1 MTQSSHSRTGRPRIA
16 ILGAGP
22 IGLDAALAAVDAG
35 LPFTVFEAAPRVADN
50 VLRWGH
56 VRLFTPWAMNVSP
69 RMSRHL
75 ASAEVTVPRDD
86 SCPAGAQLVSRLLDP
101 LARLPEVAANLV
113 LGTRVL
119 GIGRSGLLKHEEIGT
134 QERGARPFRIL
145 LERPDGAR
153 AVEYAS
159 VVLDCTGTYA
169 TPNATGD
176 GGIAAPGE
184 ERLDGRVQ
192 RFMPDFSRDRQAWA
206 GRTTLLVGAGK
217 SAQTAARDLI
227 GVVST
232 PPGTQVI
239 WAVRGTQPDWGEIPD
254 DPIAE
259 RQALVTSSKRI
270 AAGHVPGI
278 RVEHGAPVQSFR
290 LEDGQIVAGLGAGGD
305 REVRVDQVLSLTGY
319 VPDASLYRQ
328 LQVHEC
334 YATSAPM
341 NLAAQLLGAGD
352 NCLELPAQG
361 VDALSNPE
369 PGFFVLGAKSYGRL
383 SFFLLRDG
391 YEQVTTVFEV
401 GLGG

>member
-1 MTQSSHSRTGRPRIA
+1 MTQSSRSRTERPRIA

-22 IGLDAALAAVDAG
+22 IGLDAALAATDAG
-35 LPFTVFEAAPRVADN
+35 LPCTVFEAGPRVADN
-50 VLRWGH
+50 IRGWGH
-56 VRLFTPWAMNVSP
+56 VRLFTPWTMNVSA
-69 RMSRHL
+69 RMLRHL
-75 ASAEVTVPRDD
+75 ADVGVKVPQDD
-86 SCPAGAQLVSRLLDP
+86 SCPTGEELVSRLLDP
-101 LARLPEVAANLV
+101 LAGLQEIAANLV

-119 GIGRSGLLKHEEIGT
+119 GIGRQGLLKHEEIGT

-145 LERPDGAR
+145 LERTDGGR

-159 VVLDCTGTYA
+159 VVLDCTGTYG

-184 ERLDGRVQ
+184 ERLDGRIQ
-192 RFMPDFSRDRQAWA
+192 RTLPDFARDGQAWA
-206 GRTTLLVGAGK
+206 GRTILLVGAGK
-217 SAQTAARDLI
+217 SAQSAARDL
-227 GVVST
+227 VEMVSSA
-232 PPGTQVI
+232 PGTQVI

-254 DPIAE
+254 DPIPE
-259 RQALVTSSKRI
+259 RQALVTSSKQMD
-270 AAGHVPGI
+270 AGHVPGI

-290 LEDGQIVAGLGAGGD
+290 LEDGRIVAGLGVSGD
-305 REVRVDQVLSLTGY
+305 REVRVDRVLSLTGY

-341 NLAAQLLGAGD
+341 NLAAQLLGAGV

-361 VDALSNPE
+361 VDTLSNPE

-383 SFFLLRDG
+383 SFFLLRNG
-391 YEQVTTVFEV
+391 YEQVTTVFEASF
-401 GLGG
+401 GG